1 MRAAITGRDHSRPD
15 AFLAA
20 ANYALD
26 AAAPAVAPAC
36 DHDFAAAP
44 DLETAGAPAAR
55 AHEVAAAPIFG
66 LPSAAELDRWLAS
79 PSRRAA

>member
-1 MRAAITGRDHSRPD
+1 MTPETIPD
-15 AFLAA
+15 LDALLAA

-55 AHEVAAAPIFG
+55 AREVAAAPIFG